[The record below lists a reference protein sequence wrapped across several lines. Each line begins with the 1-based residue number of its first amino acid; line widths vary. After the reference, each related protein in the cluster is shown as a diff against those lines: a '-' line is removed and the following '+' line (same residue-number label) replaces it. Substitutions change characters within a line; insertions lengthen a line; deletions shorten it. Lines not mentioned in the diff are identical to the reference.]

1 MKKQVVDSHERK
13 GYEKKFV
20 LSNLGY
26 SVGVGGLHSI
36 NKPEIFRPNENEYI
50 GHSDVA
56 SMYPSLLIKYNLAP
70 SRVGKRIL
78 QVHTDVY
85 NDRIY
90 AKHNRQKLKDKTLKL
105 CP

>member
-56 SMYPSLLIKYNLAP
+56 SMYISLLIKYNLAP
-70 SRVGKRIL
+70 SRVGKNFCRSTLTFITTEFIQNIIDRNLRIR
-78 QVHTDVY
+78 H
-85 NDRIY
+85 
-90 AKHNRQKLKDKTLKL
+90 
-105 CP
+105 